1 MTELLGAVF
10 DVVMPNTCDRVAS
23 GTAATT
29 DEEAATG
36 ASKDGDSRAGAV
48 GRDGDITSSSSSYKT
63 SGKSPDPPSG
73 GGDGGLGVSRLIR
86 LTSGDDAEAVEE
98 FTFLNVF
105 FPTYFGV
112 QALFSYFKVT
122 NTGTSYL

>member
-1 MTELLGAVF
+1 MTELLGVVF
-10 DVVMPNTCDRVAS
+10 NDVIPNTWDRVAS

-48 GRDGDITSSSSSYKT
+48 GRDGDMTSSSSSYKT

-73 GGDGGLGVSRLIR
+73 RGDGGLAVSRLTR
-86 LTSGDDAEAVEE
+86 LTSGDDAEAVEAI
-98 FTFLNVF
+98 TFSMC
-105 FPTYFGV
+105 
-112 QALFSYFKVT
+112 A
-122 NTGTSYL
+122 

>member
-1 MTELLGAVF
+1 M
-10 DVVMPNTCDRVAS
+10 AS

-63 SGKSPDPPSG
+63 SGKSPDPPNG
-73 GGDGGLGVSRLIR
+73 CGGGLGVSRLIR

-105 FPTYFGV
+105 SQLFEGQAHIEVTTYK
-112 QALFSYFKVT
+112 LLPST
-122 NTGTSYL
+122 RND